1 MHIPPINTKEN
12 VTLLVIM
19 LNIIPIPAFQD
30 NYIWLIENG
39 SHAAVVDPGDA
50 APVISALKQRG
61 LKLTTILIT
70 HHHAD
75 HIGGVEALIQA
86 FSPQVY
92 APKKEQYNFQ
102 HIAVS
107 DNQTIHL
114 SDLDLSFKVMDVGGH
129 TLGHVAYYG
138 ANSLF
143 CGDTLFGGG
152 CGRLF
157 EGTAEQM
164 FSSLQKIASLPEDT
178 AVYCAHEYTEHNL
191 DFAQTVEKN
200 NKALNERV
208 IATRTTRLAGQP
220 TIPSSIKLE
229 RDTNP
234 FLRCS
239 SDEIRLN
246 LKLQHADLV
255 EVFSTL
261 RQMRNN
267 F

>member
-1 MHIPPINTKEN
+1 
-12 VTLLVIM
+12 M

-50 APVISALKQRG
+50 APVMSALKQRG
-61 LKLTTILIT
+61 LKLSTILIT

-75 HIGGVEALIQA
+75 HIGGVEALIKA
-86 FSPQVY
+86 FAPQVY
-92 APKKEQYNFQ
+92 APKKEKYNFQ

-107 DNQTIHL
+107 DKQTIHL
-114 SDLDLSFKVMDVGGH
+114 SDLGLSFEVMDVGGH

-157 EGTAEQM
+157 EGTAAQM
-164 FSSLQKIASLPEDT
+164 FASLQKIAALPEDT

-191 DFAQTVEKN
+191 NFALSVEKN

-208 IATRTTRLAGQP
+208 VATRTTRAAGQP

-229 RDTNP
+229 LDTNP

-239 SDEIRLN
+239 SNEIRLR
-246 LKLQHADLV
+246 LKLQHTDPV
-255 EVFSTL
+255 EVFSIL